1 MAVLSSLRTMFIL
14 CGLVYFL
21 GFPGG
26 SEVKN
31 SPAVQEMWVRSLG
44 QEDALEE
51 EMAVH
56 SSIFA
61 WGIPWTEEPGGLQSV
76 GSQRVGHDLRTKPP
90 PPLEVVEANY
100 KQLPNRQEL

>member
-1 MAVLSSLRTMFIL
+1 MLHAFPSVQKELLTL
-14 CGLVYFL
+14 Q

-61 WGIPWTEEPGGLQSV
+61 WGIPWTEEPGGLQSM
-76 GSQRVGHDLRTKPP
+76 SCKESDTTK
-90 PPLEVVEANY
+90 
-100 KQLPNRQEL
+100 